1 LLPLFAVGGSLAAAP
16 GNALE
21 LGDAVVQ
28 SRLGQP
34 LRASI
39 AFALAPNETLANSCV
54 SLSQGPSPSG
64 LPGVGRATIS
74 IADGALL
81 LQGSKP
87 IREPMVS
94 ANIVVKCQSTANL
107 SREYTMF
114 IDPPGI
120 ENVAPV
126 VAPVATKAESA
137 VTKSQPIAAAPARP
151 VERPAPRRSSPNSNR
166 TPVGQS
172 TRYLVQPGDS
182 LSEITQRIENRS
194 MPLWPAVNLI
204 FEANPDAFI
213 DNDPNKLKAGSRLT
227 IPSFDGSKPVVASV
241 PGEALAPSEAAVPA
255 DAAIPAT
262 DKPAASE
269 PAATQEPAEP
279 AVGDPLDPVAD
290 FTSDLQ
296 PVDAGA
302 ATDNS
307 VVMTT
312 ENETV
317 SIPDVELEGPQTNSA
332 SPNVTTAAI
341 STATSDEPSSSWM
354 VWLAGVGVAV
364 ILALLLFGRSLR
376 ERLPQARYADDA
388 ELPMPVEVNS
398 RKPDLESSGIEVIER
413 VDWDL
418 GDASPTVENRAL
430 DVDADLFMGTG
441 LHEAAEASAVNEV
454 GFPVPTEVDI
464 ELPEEPE
471 TLDDFSETAVRP
483 SAETVEMPGLED
495 AEQSELETID
505 VETIDENLVLNDDA
519 VDPSIDFEILEQDY
533 EDELSATQAIDKEI
547 ARAALDLTAVTKSMS
562 EKIEHFTLDDDKTAA
577 MPLASISELE
587 IVASEDDDAAAND
600 DAMIEHSPESPTAE
614 MPSLDDDKTEIMS
627 RKQRNVDSKTG

>member
-1 LLPLFAVGGSLAAAP
+1 MTKAPSRETRIHSIASSTQKTLLPLFAVGGSLAAAP

-74 IADGALL
+74 IAGGALL

-94 ANIVVKCQSTANL
+94 ANIVIRCQSTANL

-126 VAPVATKAESA
+126 VAPAAAQAESA
-137 VTKSQPIAAAPARP
+137 VTGSQPIAAAPARP
-151 VERPAPRRSSPNSNR
+151 AQRPAPRQSTANSNR
-166 TPVGQS
+166 TPLGQS

-194 MPLWPAVNLI
+194 MRLWPAVNLI

-213 DNDPNKLKAGSRLT
+213 DNDPNRLKAGSWLT
-227 IPSFDGSKPVVASV
+227 IPSFDGKEPVVAGL
-241 PGEALAPSEAAVPA
+241 PGETSAPVEAAVPVEK
-255 DAAIPAT
+255 AIPFA

-296 PVDAGA
+296 PAVSYTHLTLPTKESRGSSRGA
-302 ATDNS
+302 
-307 VVMTT
+307 
-312 ENETV
+312 
-317 SIPDVELEGPQTNSA
+317 P
-332 SPNVTTAAI
+332 
-341 STATSDEPSSSWM
+341 
-354 VWLAGVGVAV
+354 
-364 ILALLLFGRSLR
+364 GR
-376 ERLPQARYADDA
+376 
-388 ELPMPVEVNS
+388 
-398 RKPDLESSGIEVIER
+398 
-413 VDWDL
+413 
-418 GDASPTVENRAL
+418 
-430 DVDADLFMGTG
+430 
-441 LHEAAEASAVNEV
+441 
-454 GFPVPTEVDI
+454 
-464 ELPEEPE
+464 
-471 TLDDFSETAVRP
+471 
-483 SAETVEMPGLED
+483 
-495 AEQSELETID
+495 
-505 VETIDENLVLNDDA
+505 
-519 VDPSIDFEILEQDY
+519 
-533 EDELSATQAIDKEI
+533 
-547 ARAALDLTAVTKSMS
+547 
-562 EKIEHFTLDDDKTAA
+562 
-577 MPLASISELE
+577 
-587 IVASEDDDAAAND
+587 
-600 DAMIEHSPESPTAE
+600 
-614 MPSLDDDKTEIMS
+614 
-627 RKQRNVDSKTG
+627 

>member
-1 LLPLFAVGGSLAAAP
+1 VTKVPPRDTRIHSIASCTQKTLLPLFAVGGSLAAAP

-172 TRYLVQPGDS
+172 TRYLV
-182 LSEITQRIENRS
+182 R
-194 MPLWPAVNLI
+194 
-204 FEANPDAFI
+204 
-213 DNDPNKLKAGSRLT
+213 RLT